1 MNKSKIWFAAILAF
15 VLLLSAVLA
24 VGCKSK
30 ERDATVTVTNKIS
43 RIYLGEQYE
52 FVAERKNTDRKI
64 KWTTSDEGV
73 LYIGLSSGKAEARGL
88 GEVTV
93 TAECGK
99 VKDEFTLTVEEG
111 ERPVISV
118 KDVAAYPANSEEILL
133 DCTLTYKNAA
143 ITGVSFTY
151 KSENEDIF
159 TVSAD
164 GAIRGVKSGEGEVT
178 VYAEYKR
185 HKVTGTGKVTVYQN
199 YGAYF
204 VRRNGFTLDSTAAGN
219 KAPTCVDEGAEI
231 WMKNGEEPY
240 TVTVDALGHDWAEKG
255 EELECSRCSAVKT
268 VVYAETDVKTG
279 YNLSSLIGRNIR
291 NYEFNGETISGGELS
306 LKNENADDKEQ
317 IITVNFENAE
327 GKIDR
332 VVELHLKIWSLIV
345 KTEQDLRSVN
355 DYLVQKK
362 LNSSGEETAETDE
375 KKYDYAYFG
384 FIKLA
389 EDITLTAAWGE
400 NSSITPHL
408 ASFRPE
414 NTLFKNKAEATKG
427 SQNKLK
433 YFGFRGVFDG
443 NGKTISNFLA
453 EGNDCAMFGVV
464 GDGAVIKNFTISD
477 AELYKDSVYRRS
489 VLVNMTSGGLFEDIT
504 VNLNKVAAAR
514 YFNLSPASVLL
525 GNIADGGSTNEEE
538 KGAYLGDLTVK
549 NITVNVAKGVY
560 SDKENT
566 DFIAILGGL
575 RLKIATAAINT
586 ENLTVNYADNDDLIP
601 LIYLSEKGTAYA
613 EKTQEFAG
621 VKVNLPVLKEF
632 DADLSDSIDLA
643 DFVDGKTIVTVDG
656 EAIDTQINYGL
667 SDCGKVFVYFV
678 TTSDGTVYQL
688 RITLYYIID
697 GDAKFA
703 TYNDYMNERAEK
715 ITVSADVAKGLDLT
729 AMEALSG
736 KTILRVNGEEN
747 PVTTINF
754 DKTEAFVKY
763 GENGEIIGNR
773 TIIVETADIKAY
785 SVSVVVWSLIINN
798 EDDLLTMQKYLTYP
812 GTHFVSGYFKLN
824 ADLDMNKTDADGKT
838 YKSVY
843 AENPKNY
850 MIISQSGNGNYG
862 GFTGVF
868 DGFNH
873 TINNFG
879 DGGVDYGS
887 MLINNLGASGEFK
900 NVTFKN
906 YSSSR
911 HNGGLINCVLGG
923 TIENITVEYSA
934 LGYNGSRAAFIGYLV
949 NCEGNGNN
957 PVVIRGVT
965 LVNRTTETANSVIAI
980 CYGGDLNAT
989 ASKITITGVKV
1000 VGGFTFMSSQKPG
1013 TAGFDYES
1021 DNLDLSGVTYL
1032 TLEEYDG

>member
-1 MNKSKIWFAAILAF
+1 MNKRKIWFAAILAF
-15 VLLLSAVLA
+15 LLLLFVAFA

-30 ERDATVTVTNKIS
+30 EQGAIVTVTNKIS

-52 FVAERKNTDRKI
+52 FTAERKNTDRKI

-99 VKDEFTLTVEEG
+99 VKDEFTLIVEEG

-118 KDVAAYPANSEEILL
+118 KDIAAYPANPDEILL
-133 DCTLTYKNAA
+133 DCSLTYKNAA

-151 KSENEDIF
+151 KSENEDVF
-159 TVSAD
+159 TVNAN
-164 GAIRGVKSGEGEVT
+164 GAIRGIKSGEGEVT
-178 VYAEYKR
+178 VYAEYKY
-185 HKVTGTGKVTVYQN
+185 HKVTGTGKVIVYQN

-204 VRRNGFTLDSTAAGN
+204 VRKNGFTLDSAAAGN
-219 KAPTCVDEGAEI
+219 KSPSCVDYGTEI
-231 WMKNGEEPY
+231 WVKNGEEPY
-240 TVTVDALGHDWAEKG
+240 TVTVEALGHAWAEQG
-255 EELECSRCSAVKT
+255 EKFECSRCAAIKT
-268 VVYAETDVKTG
+268 VIYAETDVKTG
-279 YNLSSLIGRNIR
+279 YNLASLTDRNIR
-291 NYEFNGETISGGELS
+291 NYEFNGETVSGGVLL
-306 LKNENADDKEQ
+306 LKNENASDKEQ

-332 VVELHLKIWSLIV
+332 VVELRVKIWSLIV

-362 LNSSGEETAETDE
+362 FNLSGDETSETDE
-375 KKYDYAYFG
+375 QKYDYAYFG

-389 EDITLTAAWGE
+389 NDIVLTSAWGE

-453 EGNDCAMFGVV
+453 EGNDCAIFGVV
-464 GDGAVIKNFTISD
+464 GDGAVIKNLTISG
-477 AELYKDSVYRRS
+477 AELYKDSIYRRS
-489 VLVNMTSGGLFEDIT
+489 VLVNMTSGGSFEDII

-514 YFNLSPASVLL
+514 YFNLSPASVLF
-525 GNIADGGSTNEEE
+525 GNIADGGSANAED
-538 KGAYLGDLTVK
+538 KGTYLGDLTIK
-549 NITVNVAKGVY
+549 NIVVNVAKGVY
-560 SDKENT
+560 SNRENT

-575 RLKIATAAINT
+575 KLKTATAAIKV
-586 ENLTVNYADNDDLIP
+586 ENLTVNYADNGDLIP
-601 LIYLSEKGTAYA
+601 LIYLSEKGAAYA

-632 DADLSDSIDLA
+632 DADMSDSVDLA
-643 DFVDGKTIVTVDG
+643 DLVDGKAIVAVNG
-656 EAIDTQINYGL
+656 ETIDTQINYGL

-678 TTSDGTVYQL
+678 STSDGTVYQL
-688 RITLYYIID
+688 RITLYYFID
-697 GDAKFA
+697 GDIKFA

-715 ITVSADVAKGLDLT
+715 ITVSADAARGLDLT
-729 AMEALSG
+729 AIDALSG
-736 KTILRVNGEEN
+736 KAILRVNGEDN
-747 PVTTINF
+747 PATTINF

-763 GENGEIIGNR
+763 DENGEISGNK
-773 TIIVETADIKAY
+773 TIIVETTDKKAY
-785 SVSVVVWSLIINN
+785 SVSVVIWSLIITN
-798 EDDLLTMQKYLTYP
+798 EDDLFIMQKYLTYT
-812 GTHFVSGYFKLN
+812 GTHFVNGYFKLN
-824 ADLDMNKTDADGKT
+824 ADLDMSRTNADGKT

-843 AENPKNY
+843 AENPKKY

-887 MLINNLGASGEFK
+887 QLINNLGAGGEFK

-906 YSSSR
+906 YSSKR
-911 HNGGLINCVLGG
+911 YNGGLINCVVGG
-923 TIENITVEYSA
+923 TVENITVEYSS
-934 LGYNGSRAAFIGYLV
+934 LGYNGNRAAFIGYLI
-949 NCEGNGNN
+949 NGEGNGNN
-957 PVVIRGVT
+957 PIVIKGVT
-965 LVNRTTETANSVIAI
+965 LVNRTTETADNVIAI
-980 CYGGDLNAT
+980 CYGGDLNAD
-989 ASKITITGVKV
+989 ASKISITGVKA
-1000 VGGFTFMSSQKPG
+1000 VGGLTFMASQKSG
-1013 TAGFDYES
+1013 TADFDYEL
-1021 DNLDLSGVTYL
+1021 DNLDLSGVIYF